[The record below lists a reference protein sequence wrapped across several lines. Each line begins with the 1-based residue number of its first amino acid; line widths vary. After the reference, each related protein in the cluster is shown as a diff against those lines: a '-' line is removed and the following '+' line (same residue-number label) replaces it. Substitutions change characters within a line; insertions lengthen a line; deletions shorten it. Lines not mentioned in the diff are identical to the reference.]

1 MQGTE
6 FVITSQPKAKMRIAR
21 TSIFT
26 LILILFTCF
35 LFSCDGPGYG
45 PVLYQVL
52 RKLKFRVTEISA
64 AYPARLDR
72 YDVLFLQALDKAPTE
87 TEIRDIQNFVNT
99 GGTLIVAG
107 SNEVLADLFSTY
119 GLELQALTKR
129 LAFSQRIPVEPLF
142 PEHPV
147 DEVRTDTNFVIE
159 AFGREVAVLYGR
171 EDDATIVTLRD
182 GDGRAFFIAS
192 DYLFSRSGLRY
203 NGNAVFLY
211 NLMSTLPHNARI
223 GFAERRYYTL
233 ETKPPDPFVA
243 LLFRTPGGL
252 AAIYICL
259 TLFIFLVLRGRRFG
273 RPLDVQEKNRRLS
286 SEYVHAMTALY
297 QKGNTRTDILNH
309 IRERFKI
316 DLGAR
321 WRVNPNLDTATFLEE
336 LATRGAID
344 EDGELTALMSDLDT
358 SGNIS
363 EAQLLD
369 FAQRVEA
376 YSEMAKIGKASS
388 VVRRIF

>member
-1 MQGTE
+1 MQGTK
-6 FVITSQPKAKMRIAR
+6 FVITAQPKAKMRIAQ

-26 LILILFTCF
+26 LILIGFTCF
-35 LFSCDGPGYG
+35 LVSCDGPGYG

-64 AYPARLDR
+64 DYPARLDR
-72 YDVLFLQALDKAPTE
+72 YDVLCLQALNKAPTE

-107 SNEVLADLFSTY
+107 NDKVLTELFSAY
-119 GLELQALTKR
+119 GLELQQLTKR
-129 LAFSQRIPVEPLF
+129 LTFSQRIPVEPFF

-147 DEVRTDTNFVIE
+147 DEVRTDTDFVIE
-159 AFGREVAVLYGR
+159 AFGREVAILYGK

-192 DYLFSRSGLRY
+192 DELFSRRGLRY

-211 NLMSTLPHNARI
+211 NLMSTLPRSARI
-223 GFAERRYYTL
+223 GLAEDRYYTL
-233 ETKPPDPFVA
+233 ETKPPSLFASLV
-243 LLFRTPGGL
+243 FRTPGGL
-252 AAIYICL
+252 AAVYICF

-273 RPLDVQEKNRRLS
+273 RPLDVQQKNRRLS

-297 QKGNTRTDILNH
+297 QKGNTRSDILKH
-309 IRERFKI
+309 IRERFKV

-321 WRVNPNLDTATFLEE
+321 WRVNPNLGTATFLEE
-336 LATRGAID
+336 LAMRGVVD
-344 EDGELTALMSDLDT
+344 EDSELTSLMSDLDA
-358 SGNIS
+358 SGNLS

-369 FAQRVEA
+369 LAHRVEA
-376 YSEMAKIGKASS
+376 YREKA
-388 VVRRIF
+388 

>member
-1 MQGTE
+1 M
-6 FVITSQPKAKMRIAR
+6 
-21 TSIFT
+21 
-26 LILILFTCF
+26 
-35 LFSCDGPGYG
+35 
-45 PVLYQVL
+45 
-52 RKLKFRVTEISA
+52 
-64 AYPARLDR
+64 
-72 YDVLFLQALDKAPTE
+72 
-87 TEIRDIQNFVNT
+87 
-99 GGTLIVAG
+99 AG
-107 SNEVLADLFSTY
+107 NSEVLADLFSTY

-182 GDGRAFFIAS
+182 GDGRAFFITS
-192 DYLFSRSGLRY
+192 DYLFSRNGLRY
-203 NGNAVFLY
+203 NGNATFLY
-211 NLMSTLPHNARI
+211 NLMSTFPRSARI

-297 QKGNTRTDILNH
+297 QKGNTRTDILKH
-309 IRERFKI
+309 IRERFKV

-344 EDGELTALMSDLDT
+344 EDNELISLMSDLDA

-369 FAQRVEA
+369 LAQRVEA
-376 YSEMAKIGKASS
+376 YREMAKIGKASS